1 MSRWVDILI
10 KPGYAYLH
18 VQNAMSGYRQCLRRI
33 DSHFVKSKWIS
44 GFWSN
49 PIRLLN
55 YNKEIQAAFSV
66 IPGRMDPVSWY
77 LLSILETHPWLT
89 RSWRE
94 MTQGR
99 TPAAAISMIL
109 RRMWLGS
116 GRPLMNTPPNWFTR
130 PCPVWMGEDLCRLSK
145 EYLNVQ

>member
-1 MSRWVDILI
+1 MTICLSNMQCHGQCFWKVNKLMGFNFSVLILI
-10 KPGYAYLH
+10 QGSTRKL
-18 VQNAMSGYRQCLRRI
+18 
-33 DSHFVKSKWIS
+33 KTW
-44 GFWSN
+44 
-49 PIRLLN
+49 
-55 YNKEIQAAFSV
+55 AAFYL
-66 IPGRMDPVSWY
+66 IPGRIDPVSWY

-130 PCPVWMGEDLCRLSK
+130 PCPVWMGIQRCYQFHLWLDSVTYCSVVKFFDHSK
-145 EYLNVQ
+145 FWKK